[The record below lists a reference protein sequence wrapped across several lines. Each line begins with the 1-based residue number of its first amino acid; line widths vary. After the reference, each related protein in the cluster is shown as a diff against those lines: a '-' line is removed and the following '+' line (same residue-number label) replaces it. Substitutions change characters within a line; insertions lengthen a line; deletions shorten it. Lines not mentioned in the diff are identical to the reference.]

1 MNQQKFE
8 FILGKNVPRQSIK
21 VLLGCS
27 LLVLASALHPIL
39 ANLADPMIQAALVI
53 TGSPLHMVNMVFILL
68 TFTGVLTAGTLSD
81 VYGRKKLLIIG
92 ASGLVLFSVIAF
104 FFPVNPNQLILRAV
118 GSLFSGLMIPLGITA
133 VALIFE
139 MKFRPQAFFLVFA
152 ASGVGILLRPVLEDM
167 WVTLLGSEGAANLST
182 IFLGVLGLY
191 IIWRSMPESKA
202 QAGAH
207 KFGMMGIVLWSLAIL
222 FILFAVMTFLAGGS
236 AETSMWSLLLGL
248 AVFAAAWWWS
258 ARELKSW
265 RERMT
270 ALKDQ
275 AFMQDPKMKQ
285 LAFAIIAGVVFFFA
299 EGALIYQY
307 YNYIYWI
314 REVTSLQLILAYLP
328 LAVGALGMGV
338 IAVRRFN
345 NIPGYILL
353 SFALALGGLA
363 LLGLSILAPDTPAWW
378 IAIMMAIFGGVLI
391 IVNMVRALI
400 VLNSISENYYG
411 SMSAINNVTGRLG
424 YTFGMAASCFML
436 LTFSIPSIQAQLA
449 AAGVTPEMVATL
461 KDTVQKSI
469 LVQNFLPSE
478 DVIKT
483 FPESV
488 KVILSQSMGKTFL
501 VIGISQLITAVIVW
515 FGLKPKGVTLPKLI
529 QKRRLDRKSK

>member
-21 VLLGCS
+21 VLLGCT

-39 ANLADPMIQAALVI
+39 AYMADPMIQAALVI
-53 TGSPLHMVNMVFILL
+53 TGSPLHMANMVFILL
-68 TFTGVLTAGTLSD
+68 TFTGVLTAGALSD

-92 ASGLVLFSVIAF
+92 ASGLVLFSIIAF

-133 VALIFE
+133 VALAFD
-139 MKFRPQAFFLVFA
+139 MKLRPQAFFLVFT

-182 IFLGVLGLY
+182 IILGAIGLF
-191 IIWRSMPESKA
+191 IIWRSMLESKA

-270 ALKDQ
+270 SLKDQ

-314 REVTSLQLILAYLP
+314 REVTTLQLILAYLP
-328 LAVGALGMGV
+328 LAVGALAMGV
-338 IAVRRFN
+338 IAVRRLN

-353 SFALALGGLA
+353 SFSLALGGLA

-436 LTFSIPSIQAQLA
+436 LTFSITNIQQQLA
-449 AAGVTPEMVATL
+449 AAGVTPEMMATL
-461 KDTVQKSI
+461 KDTVQNSI
-469 LVQNFLPSE
+469 LVQNFIPSE

-488 KVILSQSMGKTFL
+488 KVILSESMGQTFL
-501 VIGISQLITAVIVW
+501 IIGISQLITAVIVW
-515 FGLKPKGVTLPKLI
+515 FGLKPKGVTLPKQI
-529 QKRRLDRKSK
+529 QKRRLDRKNK

>member
-1 MNQQKFE
+1 MYEEQ
-8 FILGKNVPRQSIK
+8 
-21 VLLGCS
+21 
-27 LLVLASALHPIL
+27 ASP
-39 ANLADPMIQAALVI
+39 
-53 TGSPLHMVNMVFILL
+53 
-68 TFTGVLTAGTLSD
+68 
-81 VYGRKKLLIIG
+81 
-92 ASGLVLFSVIAF
+92 
-104 FFPVNPNQLILRAV
+104 
-118 GSLFSGLMIPLGITA
+118 
-133 VALIFE
+133 
-139 MKFRPQAFFLVFA
+139 
-152 ASGVGILLRPVLEDM
+152 
-167 WVTLLGSEGAANLST
+167 
-182 IFLGVLGLY
+182 
-191 IIWRSMPESKA
+191 
-202 QAGAH
+202 
-207 KFGMMGIVLWSLAIL
+207 
-222 FILFAVMTFLAGGS
+222 
-236 AETSMWSLLLGL
+236 
-248 AVFAAAWWWS
+248 
-258 ARELKSW
+258 
-265 RERMT
+265 
-270 ALKDQ
+270 
-275 AFMQDPKMKQ
+275 
-285 LAFAIIAGVVFFFA
+285 
-299 EGALIYQY
+299 
-307 YNYIYWI
+307 
-314 REVTSLQLILAYLP
+314 
-328 LAVGALGMGV
+328 
-338 IAVRRFN
+338 
-345 NIPGYILL
+345 
-353 SFALALGGLA
+353 
-363 LLGLSILAPDTPAWW
+363 APDTPAWW